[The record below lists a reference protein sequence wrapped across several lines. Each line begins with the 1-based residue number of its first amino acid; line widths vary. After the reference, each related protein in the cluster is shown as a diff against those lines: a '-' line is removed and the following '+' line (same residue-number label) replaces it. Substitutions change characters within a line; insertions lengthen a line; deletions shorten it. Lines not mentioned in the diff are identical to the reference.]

1 MIKWEEVKDAEE
13 GDITST
19 TYAPVHERS
28 FGISF
33 RATFV
38 QSSEVP

>member
-1 MIKWEEVKDAEE
+1 MVASVE
-13 GDITST
+13 GST
-19 TYAPVHERS
+19 VTDHYYAPIQQRA

-38 QSSEVP
+38 QSSEVPNS